1 MVEELGADAFL
12 YAVPDDPSLAGVT
25 SQAVVRLEGRPQLQK
40 GEQVRL
46 VIDPAAVH
54 VFDTESGER
63 LTAGT
68 PEVARV
74 G

>member
-1 MVEELGADAFL
+1 VGDHDAFL
-12 YAVPDDPSLAGVT
+12 YAVPDDPVLASVT
-25 SQAVVRLEGRPQLQK
+25 SQAVVRLEGRRPLQK
-40 GEQVRL
+40 GERVRL

-68 PEVARV
+68 PAVTRAS
-74 G
+74 